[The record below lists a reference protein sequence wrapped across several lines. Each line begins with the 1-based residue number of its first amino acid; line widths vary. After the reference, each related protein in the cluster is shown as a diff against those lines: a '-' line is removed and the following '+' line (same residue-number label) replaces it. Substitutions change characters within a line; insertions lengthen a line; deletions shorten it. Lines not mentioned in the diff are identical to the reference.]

1 MVWRPSV
8 CLSRW
13 LTHLDTPGGSMRCR
27 GLTYLLS
34 THADRQS
41 VDISF
46 TACLFVF
53 VCTVTDFSVE
63 DKASGVKFA
72 GWFRGVLGRKSPI
85 LGNFAPQK
93 PKIGRIGVW
102 RVDVGSACVDNHQS
116 LSLAVFANPEKCRSC
131 VSRPHKKFPLGTPH
145 IVGMHSSPTVDAH
158 A

>member
-1 MVWRPSV
+1 MLIGKVWIYRLLLV
-8 CLSRW
+8 CL
-13 LTHLDTPGGSMRCR
+13 
-27 GLTYLLS
+27 
-34 THADRQS
+34 
-41 VDISF
+41 F
-46 TACLFVF
+46 LFVQLRI
-53 VCTVTDFSVE
+53 SPSRI
-63 DKASGVKFA
+63 KLAASNFA

-131 VSRPHKKFPLGTPH
+131 VSRPHKRFPLGTPH